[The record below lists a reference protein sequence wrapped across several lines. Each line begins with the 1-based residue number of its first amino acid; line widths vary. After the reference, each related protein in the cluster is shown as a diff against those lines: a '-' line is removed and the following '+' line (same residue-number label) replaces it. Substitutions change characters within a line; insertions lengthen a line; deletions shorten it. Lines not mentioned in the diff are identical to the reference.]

1 MRHASRCISLY
12 GTEAV
17 NRRIARCI
25 CPYWAGLPQLCQIL
39 SGTTGPGTQFM
50 DLRVERLHGNGELVL
65 AELEAV
71 WFYEWVAD
79 AAHGVGER
87 FGVLE

>member
-1 MRHASRCISLY
+1 
-12 GTEAV
+12 
-17 NRRIARCI
+17 
-25 CPYWAGLPQLCQIL
+25 
-39 SGTTGPGTQFM
+39 M

-87 FGVLE
+87 FGVLEEERDLCVTRKLIWIIRFVLSGHYEKK

>member
-1 MRHASRCISLY
+1 
-12 GTEAV
+12 
-17 NRRIARCI
+17 
-25 CPYWAGLPQLCQIL
+25 
-39 SGTTGPGTQFM
+39 M

-65 AELEAV
+65 AGLEAV